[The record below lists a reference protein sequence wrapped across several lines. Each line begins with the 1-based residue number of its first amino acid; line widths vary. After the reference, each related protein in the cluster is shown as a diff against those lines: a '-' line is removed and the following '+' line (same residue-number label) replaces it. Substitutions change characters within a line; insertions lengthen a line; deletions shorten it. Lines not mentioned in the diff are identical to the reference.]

1 MGSIKIKIAVVFLLA
16 GLISL
21 LVYSSIG
28 HAQTLCSTAYC
39 ATETFFGTGG
49 ELNAC
54 SSGPTGYCAKQSAGE
69 TAVGKAG
76 STSFGIQAG
85 FNTTD
90 APFLE
95 FGLNN
100 TSINVGN
107 LSTSAASTT
116 SATFYIRAYLA
127 SGYNVVTVSDPPS
140 NGSHL
145 LNALSSPTAS
155 SAGSEQFGIN
165 LKANTSPTTFGANPS
180 QYPDS
185 TFGFGFAA
193 PGYDTQNVYKYVKND
208 TIAKSNSSSGRTDY
222 TISYIFNI
230 GSVTPSGVYTMRHDL
245 VAIATF

>member
-1 MGSIKIKIAVVFLLA
+1 MA
-16 GLISL
+16 
-21 LVYSSIG
+21 
-28 HAQTLCSTAYC
+28 HAQTLCSSTYC

-54 SSGPTGYCAKQSAGE
+54 STSYCSKQSAGE

-100 TSINVGN
+100 TTINIGN
-107 LSTSAASTT
+107 LSTSAATT
-116 SATFYIRAYLA
+116 TTATFYVRAYLA
-127 SGYNVVTVSDPPS
+127 SGYNVITMSDPPS
-140 NGSHL
+140 NGSHNL
-145 LNALSSPTAS
+145 TGLTSPTAS
-155 SAGSEQFGIN
+155 SAGTEQFGIN
-165 LKANTSPTTFGANPS
+165 LKANTSPTTFGADPS

-230 GSVTPSGVYTMRHDL
+230 ASTTPAGTYLFTHDL
-245 VAIATF
+245 VAVATY

>member
-1 MGSIKIKIAVVFLLA
+1 MGRLNIKRLLLLLGLCLLA
-16 GLISL
+16 WPAMA
-21 LVYSSIG
+21 
-28 HAQTLCSTAYC
+28 HAQTLCSSTYC

-54 SSGPTGYCAKQSAGE
+54 STSYCSKQSAGE

-100 TSINVGN
+100 TTINIGN
-107 LSTSAASTT
+107 LSTSAATT
-116 SATFYIRAYLA
+116 TTATFYVRAYLA
-127 SGYNVVTVSDPPS
+127 SGYNVITMSDPPS
-140 NGSHL
+140 NGSHNL
-145 LNALSSPTAS
+145 TGLTSPTAS
-155 SAGSEQFGIN
+155 SAGTEQFGIN
-165 LKANTSPTTFGANPS
+165 LKANTSPTTFGADPS

-230 GSVTPSGVYTMRHDL
+230 ASTTPAGTYLFTHDL
-245 VAIATF
+245 VAVATY